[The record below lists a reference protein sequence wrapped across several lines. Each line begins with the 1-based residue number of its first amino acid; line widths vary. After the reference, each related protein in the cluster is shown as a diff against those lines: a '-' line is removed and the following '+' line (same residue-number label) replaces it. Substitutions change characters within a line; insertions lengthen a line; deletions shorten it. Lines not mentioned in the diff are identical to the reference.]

1 MDEKTVKALC
11 ETTRKKLNELADA
24 NKKADPREKE
34 LFDLGFSLL
43 EAHLVNQARMAD
55 TLKGLLIDLR
65 NRG

>member
-1 MDEKTVKALC
+1 MDEKTVRTLC
-11 ETTRKKLNELADA
+11 ETTRTKLAA
-24 NKKADPREKE
+24 MHGPKTDPREKE

-55 TLKGLLIDLR
+55 TLKALLIDLR